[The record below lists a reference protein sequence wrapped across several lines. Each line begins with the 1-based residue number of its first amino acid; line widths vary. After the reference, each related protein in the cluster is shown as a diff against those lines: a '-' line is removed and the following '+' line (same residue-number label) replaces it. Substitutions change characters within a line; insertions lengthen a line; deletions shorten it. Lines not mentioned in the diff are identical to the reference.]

1 MKTNAEQT
9 VTQVAPAVERDRRG
23 EPLPPRQRV
32 GGIITPQ

>member
-1 MKTNAEQT
+1 MKTNAEKAGA
-9 VTQVAPAVERDRRG
+9 QVAPAVERDRRG